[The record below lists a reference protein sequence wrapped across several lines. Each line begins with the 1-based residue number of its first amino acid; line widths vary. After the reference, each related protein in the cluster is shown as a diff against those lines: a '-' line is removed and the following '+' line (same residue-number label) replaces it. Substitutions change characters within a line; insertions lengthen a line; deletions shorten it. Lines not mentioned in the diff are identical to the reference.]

1 MGIDQVVDRGASKNL
16 ALLVFRVPDFIFWL
30 KEGVLS
36 MSYMLFFAT
45 PSSRP
50 PTHWVFRGALYSKA
64 SMSLAQARRKLHR
77 TRNVHQCT

>member
-50 PTHWVFRGALYSKA
+50 PTHWVFRCALWLFFKGWNSNRFGLYHVPSNL
-64 SMSLAQARRKLHR
+64 SVS
-77 TRNVHQCT
+77 

>member
-1 MGIDQVVDRGASKNL
+1 MEHVSKNLASLVFRVPGFISHPFEGASKNL
-16 ALLVFRVPDFIFWL
+16 ALLVFSLHDFIFWL

-50 PTHWVFRGALYSKA
+50 PTHWVFRGALEFLEMRWSI
-64 SMSLAQARRKLHR
+64 
-77 TRNVHQCT
+77 

>member
-1 MGIDQVVDRGASKNL
+1 MDVLGASKNL
-16 ALLVFRVPDFIFWL
+16 ALLVFSVPDFIFWL

-50 PTHWVFRGALYSKA
+50 PTHWVFRGAQMYYLYVISAKKG
-64 SMSLAQARRKLHR
+64 SDDRRKDA
-77 TRNVHQCT
+77 T